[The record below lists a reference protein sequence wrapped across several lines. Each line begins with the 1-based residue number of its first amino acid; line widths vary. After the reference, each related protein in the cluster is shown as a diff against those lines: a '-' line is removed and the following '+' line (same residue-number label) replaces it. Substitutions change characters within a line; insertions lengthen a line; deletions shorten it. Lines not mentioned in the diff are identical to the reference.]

1 MSLCQYLEIKSLEVE
16 DSAQQHAAF
25 LVYMDLTAGM
35 IMLWGFFFVG
45 HMTFEPNLSRHHF
58 QNDYVVSVVAIL
70 FTNYK
75 NVDECFCL

>member
-35 IMLWGFFFVG
+35 IMLWSFFVG
-45 HMTFEPNLSRHHF
+45 HMTFETNLSRHHF
-58 QNDYVVSVVAIL
+58 QND
-70 FTNYK
+70 
-75 NVDECFCL
+75 CCLSCSHFVHKL

>member
-35 IMLWGFFFVG
+35 IMLWSFFCWSHDFRDKP
-45 HMTFEPNLSRHHF
+45 FQAPLS
-58 QNDYVVSVVAIL
+58 
-70 FTNYK
+70 
-75 NVDECFCL
+75 E